1 MSTGFI
7 VFLILIFTRM
17 YLEFQYLF
25 SYILILLAMALI
37 MLSMNNLGLGDLAT
51 RIDVFFNYLRNMNC
65 SIYCLQDTHFQNI
78 RESYLR
84 AQWVYE
90 CVID

>member
-25 SYILILLAMALI
+25 LYILIMLAMALK

-51 RIDVFFNYLRNMNC
+51 RIDGFF
-65 SIYCLQDTHFQNI
+65 
-78 RESYLR
+78 
-84 AQWVYE
+84 
-90 CVID
+90 